1 VPLTYQLET
10 GEQVEI
16 ITGKELTP
24 SRDWLR
30 PSLAYLNTARAR
42 AKLRAWFKQQ
52 DREHNIATGR
62 SLLEKEF
69 KRLALTSLDYKAVA
83 SKVHFE
89 SVDDMYAAVGS
100 GDIGPG
106 RVVNAA
112 HTLVELEPNRQIELS
127 PQWQVPKSK
136 ATAKGININ
145 GVGNLLTQI
154 AKCCQPV
161 PGDAITGYITVGRGV
176 SIHRQDC
183 SQALQLQQQEP
194 ERIIEVSWGDK
205 PEQTYPV
212 DILVQAYDRR
222 GLLRDITTLLAAERV
237 NVTAV
242 NTQSNFEDNTA
253 TMRLTVQ
260 IVGLKALG
268 QLLAKLNRLPN
279 IISVIRQ
286 RDGK

>member
-1 VPLTYQLET
+1 
-10 GEQVEI
+10 
-16 ITGKELTP
+16 
-24 SRDWLR
+24 
-30 PSLAYLNTARAR
+30 
-42 AKLRAWFKQQ
+42 
-52 DREHNIATGR
+52 
-62 SLLEKEF
+62 
-69 KRLALTSLDYKAVA
+69 
-83 SKVHFE
+83 
-89 SVDDMYAAVGS
+89 
-100 GDIGPG
+100 
-106 RVVNAA
+106 
-112 HTLVELEPNRQIELS
+112 
-127 PQWQVPKSK
+127 
-136 ATAKGININ
+136 
-145 GVGNLLTQI
+145 
-154 AKCCQPV
+154 
-161 PGDAITGYITVGRGV
+161 
-176 SIHRQDC
+176 
-183 SQALQLQQQEP
+183 LQLQQQEP